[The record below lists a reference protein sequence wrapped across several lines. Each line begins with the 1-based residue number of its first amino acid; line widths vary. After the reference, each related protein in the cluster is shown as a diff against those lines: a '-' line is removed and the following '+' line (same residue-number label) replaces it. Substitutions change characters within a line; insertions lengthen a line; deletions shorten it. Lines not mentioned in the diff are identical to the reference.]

1 MNSKILF
8 IYNSIKLYEILKEI
22 GKSLN
27 YEIMY
32 LDKNNLKK
40 KDFLENKNN
49 LIISTEKEVN
59 LHNYLLIN
67 TLPIKISDLI
77 EKINL
82 KFLKNQFNNQSE
94 IFIGKYILN
103 LNSRKI
109 SLDNIQLKLTE
120 KECDLILF
128 IQYHKK
134 VKLKEIQKKVWHHSS
149 DLETHTV
156 ETHIYRIRKKFIE
169 SFGDEYFIK
178 FDKDG
183 YYLSWKIKFLH
194 QFSE

>member
-59 LHNYLLIN
+59 IHNSLLIN
-67 TLPIKISDLI
+67 TLPIKINDLI

-94 IFIGKYILN
+94 IIIGKYILN
-103 LNSRKI
+103 LN
-109 SLDNIQLKLTE
+109 
-120 KECDLILF
+120 
-128 IQYHKK
+128 
-134 VKLKEIQKKVWHHSS
+134 
-149 DLETHTV
+149 
-156 ETHIYRIRKKFIE
+156 
-169 SFGDEYFIK
+169 
-178 FDKDG
+178 
-183 YYLSWKIKFLH
+183 
-194 QFSE
+194 

>member
-59 LHNYLLIN
+59 IHNYLLIN

-156 ETHIYRIRKKFIE
+156 ETHIYRLRKKFIE

-183 YYLSWKIKFLH
+183 YYLS
-194 QFSE
+194 